1 MVKRGISVDH
11 MAVHRWIV
19 HYSPEPFKRFNV
31 YGQTISL
38 Q

>member
-11 MAVHRWIV
+11 TAAQRRIV
-19 HYSPEPFKRFNV
+19 HYSPEPLERFNV
-31 YGQTISL
+31 YSQTINL